1 MSKALNLNIKH
12 LTSTLIPSL
21 ENLFLESKAYV
32 EQRIV
37 REIFPA
43 FVKQQLSLCTSL
55 VLANDVEG
63 DCQTTDFAGLRN
75 SFCLSDPSKTGNP
88 MIYASDDFEHLT
100 GYTRY
105 EMLNR
110 NCKFLQGPQTDRE
123 AMNRLRSAT
132 WRREESTE
140 LLLNFRKDGSAFWNL
155 LYVCPL
161 MDASGKPRFYMG
173 AQIDVS
179 SCIENN
185 DDVLKMLSY
194 GSSEEEKSQDRS
206 NTRWNNSDPFAT
218 EMDQDEPIVSKDSP
232 PLKAPKKSFFN
243 PFKKLPPPPLSPPLS
258 PRRSIDRP
266 QSAAGWP
273 SLEKTYSTRTV
284 LKRLSPQ
291 AEMMITPYSR
301 YMVLEHVPSY
311 PASLTSMPL
320 DQEMK
325 YPPKLNIAFC
335 SQGVVEALDL
345 GVPAESIM
353 GKDIFE
359 VLAEQATLPSVTK
372 AFKVTVRDVVVR
384 DGRSIALD
392 LALSNHIP
400 KRANLA
406 RSMSGESGDSGNGKS
421 PSKMMSHW
429 TPLKDAD
436 DQVKFVM
443 LVVSPL

>member
-1 MSKALNLNIKH
+1 MSKSLNMNIKH

-21 ENLFLESKAYV
+21 ENLFLESRAYV

-55 VLANDVEG
+55 VLSTDVEG
-63 DCQTTDFAGLRN
+63 DCQTTDFQGLRN
-75 SFCLSDPSKTGNP
+75 SFCLTDPNKTGNP
-88 MIYASDDFEHLT
+88 MVYATDDFEDLT

-105 EMLNR
+105 EMLTR
-110 NCKFLQGPQTDRE
+110 NCRFLQGPQTDRE
-123 AMNRLRSAT
+123 AISRLRSAV

-140 LLLNFRKDGSAFWNL
+140 LVLNFRKDGSPFWNL

-179 SCIENN
+179 SCVESNE
-185 DDVLKMLSY
+185 DVLKMLSY
-194 GSSEEEKSQDRS
+194 GSSEEEKVQDRT
-206 NTRWNNSDPFAT
+206 NVRWNTPDPFGS
-218 EMDQDEPIVSKDSP
+218 EMDQDEPTGPKESP
-232 PLKAPKKSFFN
+232 PLKAPKKSFFK
-243 PFKKLPPPPLSPPLS
+243 PFKKMPPPPLSPPLS
-258 PRRSIDRP
+258 PRRSMDRP
-266 QSAAGWP
+266 VSSAGRP
-273 SLEKTYSTRTV
+273 IIDKTYSTRTV

-311 PASLTSMPL
+311 PASLSSMPL
-320 DQEMK
+320 DQENR

-345 GVPAESIM
+345 GMAADAIM
-353 GKDIFE
+353 GKDIFD

-384 DGRSIALD
+384 DGKSIALD

-406 RSMSGESGDSGNGKS
+406 RSMSGESGDSGSGKK

-429 TPLKDAD
+429 TPLKDAE

-443 LVVSPL
+443 LIISPL